1 MPGMIQGSVMLG
13 ERPALLTGLGP
24 TNRKKL
30 LAGLPIRLDGAP
42 FGVRGAHGFLCAAS
56 THEELT
62 GEFRKHGVTFEGP
75 LPELRPEA
83 PLRIEAIG
91 KKGNLI
97 MIIGLTAAGLTAI
110 AAGEH
115 MICTG
120 DDIGQRNNR
129 FIIAG
134 TIGEAPDPD
143 ELAAI
148 LAPYPMQHTRR
159 HLHRP
164 TELERHGMRLNDVL
178 DRSRNVLGY
187 AVVSRSG
194 DVLGYR
200 LARAGT
206 GFCDCP

>member
-1 MPGMIQGSVMLG
+1 MIQGGVTLSG
-13 ERPALLTGLGP
+13 RRALLTGLGP
-24 TNRKKL
+24 ANRENL

-42 FGVRGAHGFLCAAS
+42 FGVRGAYGFLCAAA
-56 THEELT
+56 THKELV
-62 GEFRKHGVTFEGP
+62 GEFGKHGVTFKGE
-75 LPELRPEA
+75 LPELRPAA

-91 KKGNLI
+91 KAGNLI
-97 MIIGLTAAGLTAI
+97 MIIGLTAAGLLAV

-120 DDIGQRNNR
+120 DDIGQPHNR
-129 FIIAG
+129 FIIAAI
-134 TIGEAPDPD
+134 TGEEPDPD
-143 ELAAI
+143 ELTAI
-148 LAPYPMQHTRR
+148 LAPYPLHHTRR

-164 TELERHGMRLNDVL
+164 TELERRGLHLNDVL
-178 DRSRNVLGY
+178 DRSRNLMGY
-187 AVVSRSG
+187 AIVNRSG